1 MIDTSSLKEKFPGQR
16 ECLFFASFLV
26 VVCFCCLGCYAYPS
40 ADDYSFTNML
50 REKGFWGAQHIWYI
64 SMTARCANTFLLNLA
79 CLWRLEQIYPFLS
92 FTTSIFMFTVL
103 SLGVRTFIRR
113 LPAGLNLFLTLFFQA
128 LWITS
133 FPALNETFYWLSGMP
148 YTWVGTFSV
157 LTIAGLIGVLRE
169 KKTGLFFGSFLLLV
183 LFNGMILEP
192 ISLMQIGISFSLM
205 GYFLW
210 RRQYREA
217 VLAGMVFL
225 AALCAFGVMLFS
237 PGTAV
242 RMSGTAL
249 SRFTVSNLI
258 RTVGVAAAFG
268 GITVLK
274 FFMKPVIYVLLLYM
288 PVIAS
293 EIKVFD
299 EGITARFRVWHIFLL
314 TACIAPLLQA
324 FAGLA
329 TGAGLPARAEG
340 LVIWIMGVTWLFLW
354 VFGYRNEAAF
364 ARIRALRI
372 YPWRG
377 AILALCLVLNSNF
390 ISLLHD
396 LPIASSYAAENRE
409 REVLILQQKAEGKA
423 DIVVPTLTVKPR
435 LLFFSDLRPSPNDW
449 KNQSFA
455 KYWGVRS
462 ISALPAS
469 MIGDEQKVRNF
480 REGNLRGLE
489 VLAAAGDAEI
499 QFMLGEIYDT
509 TFAPANDVAKDNVT
523 AAKWYRMAA
532 DQGYGPAQ
540 RRLTR
545 FYAMGMGVP
554 KNYLYAV
561 YWLFRSQV

>member
-1 MIDTSSLKEKFPGQR
+1 MIYYTTWSGR
-16 ECLFFASFLV
+16 
-26 VVCFCCLGCYAYPS
+26 
-40 ADDYSFTNML
+40 
-50 REKGFWGAQHIWYI
+50 W
-64 SMTARCANTFLLNLA
+64 ANTFLVLLGI
-79 CLWRLEQIYPFLS
+79 LPGIKLLPW
-92 FTTSIFMFTVL
+92 FTVL
-103 SLGVRTFIRR
+103 FGV
-113 LPAGLNLFLTLFFQA
+113 LFLAYLLAVIDGPWHGSVKAMTAASVLFQTIGFGLA
-128 LWITS
+128 
-133 FPALNETFYWLSGMP
+133 PALNETFYWLSGMP
-148 YTWVGTFSV
+148 YTWAGTFSL
-157 LTIAGLIGVLRE
+157 LTIAGLIYVLRE
-169 KKTGLFFGSFLLLV
+169 KKVGLLFWAFLLLV

-192 ISLMQIGISFSLM
+192 TSLMQIGVSFLLM

-210 RRQYREA
+210 RRRYREA
-217 VLAGMVFL
+217 VLTGMVFL

-237 PGTAV
+237 PGTSA

-249 SRFTVSNLI
+249 SRFTVPNLI
-258 RTVGVAAAFG
+258 QTAGVAAAFG

-274 FFMKPVIYVLLLYM
+274 FFIKPVIYVLLLYM

-340 LVIWIMGVTWLFLW
+340 LVIWIMGVTWLFMW
-354 VFGYRNEAAF
+354 VFGYRNEAVF
-364 ARIRALRI
+364 ARIRTLRI

-390 ISLLHD
+390 ISLIHD
-396 LPIASSYAAENRE
+396 LPIAPSYAAENRA
-409 REVLILQQKAEGKA
+409 REALILQQKAEGKT
-423 DIVVPTLTVKPR
+423 DIVVPALTVKPR

-455 KYWGVRS
+455 KYWGVHS
-462 ISALPAS
+462 ISALPVS
-469 MIGDEQKVRNF
+469 MIGDERKVRDF
-480 REGNLRGLE
+480 QEGKLEGLE
-489 VLAAAGDAEI
+489 ALAAAGDAEI

-509 TFAPANDVAKDNVT
+509 TFAVANDVAKDNAT
-523 AAKWYRMAA
+523 AAKWYRMSA
-532 DQGYGPAQ
+532 DRGYAPAQ

-554 KNYLYAV
+554 KNYFYAV
-561 YWLFRSQV
+561 YWLFRSQF